1 MTKFNPAWQ
10 LIRVQARKMP
20 NYKDKIKHVMSYL
33 EQNPNQHD
41 WARVANWL
49 KMTAAGYKKRMPE
62 AALAFLNTREE
73 IFKNKDLYDLPK
85 DNDSTLDDL
94 TFEELQMVLNDLE
107 TRKYDFQFNKTPQ
120 AHIDFVE
127 ELKKHINSQQP
138 A

>member
-10 LIRVQARKMP
+10 LVRVQARKMT

-49 KMTAAGYKKRMPE
+49 KMTAAGYKKSMPE

-73 IFKNKDLYDLPK
+73 IFKNKDLYNLPK
-85 DNDSTLDDL
+85 DNSSILDDL

-127 ELKKHINSQQP
+127 ELKKHINKHHS